1 MCGIYG
7 MVAAGGAPLHHP
19 DHADV
24 MARALA
30 HRGPDGHARRAWHDA
45 LLGVTRLRV
54 VDLDPRA
61 DQPFADPSGAVALAC
76 NGEVYN
82 AAALR
87 RRYAD
92 YPFRSQSD
100 VEVILPLYLDRGP
113 AGLADIDG
121 MFAVAILDRRAGR
134 LVLAR
139 DRAGEKPLFT
149 ARVGDEWWF
158 ASEIGALLGA
168 PAVPRSLDAIALSA
182 FLRHGY
188 IREPATPFTQIQKVP
203 ASTVLTI
210 VGNAVT
216 AARYW
221 DPVGDGPAEPAALD
235 DLLRAAV
242 ARQVRADVPLGVFSS
257 GGLDSSLL
265 AVLAAEVV
273 GPARL
278 RTFAVGF
285 PDRPYDERRFA
296 ARLAATLGMPHTS
309 VEVADDEVP
318 AALDALAATGEPIGD
333 PAAVPTLVLARAA
346 RPSVTVVLSGEGADE
361 LFGGYPTYVGHR
373 LAPVWGRLPR
383 SVRRAARTAINALPS
398 SQGRVPLEFLL
409 KRFAEAAELPTLDRH
424 LRWFANG
431 LPPHAVPFADWSAP
445 PPAAGGGADP
455 VATALL
461 LDYEGPLR
469 ERLLV
474 KVDRATMRAS
484 LEARAPYLDPA
495 VTRAALAAGAAHV
508 RGVRTKLLL
517 REVARRRLPSFI
529 LRRRKRGLSVPL
541 GRWLN
546 GPLAGLA
553 DRLLRPG
560 RLTQMGLMDAH
571 TVRRLLGEHR
581 ANRANHGR
589 ALWTVLVVQHWM
601 AHWNLEIER

>member
-7 MVAAGGAPLHHP
+7 MVAADGAPLRHP
-19 DHADV
+19 DDAEG

-30 HRGPDGHARRAWHDA
+30 HRGPDGHARLGWPDA

-61 DQPFADPSGAVALAC
+61 DQPFADPDGEVALAC
-76 NGEVYN
+76 NGEIYN

-87 RRYAD
+87 RRYAG
-92 YPFRSQSD
+92 YPFRSESD
-100 VEVILPLYLDRGP
+100 VEVILPLYLERGP
-113 AGLADIDG
+113 GGLAELDG
-121 MFAVAILDRRAGR
+121 MFAVAIVDRRAGR

-149 ARVGDEWWF
+149 TRVGDEWWF
-158 ASEIGALLGA
+158 ASEIGALLGS
-168 PAVPRSLDAIALSA
+168 PTVRRTLDAIALSA
-182 FLRHGY
+182 FLRDGY
-188 IREPATPFTQIQKVP
+188 VRGPATPFLDIQKV
-203 ASTVLTI
+203 AAGTVLT
-210 VGNAVT
+210 VAGRSVT

-221 DPVGDGPAEPAALD
+221 DPRADGPAEPAALD
-235 DLLRAAV
+235 DLLCAAV
-242 ARQVRADVPLGVFSS
+242 ARQVRADVPLGVFAS

-265 AVLAAEVV
+265 AVLAADVV
-273 GPARL
+273 GAARL

-285 PDRPYDERRFA
+285 PDAAYDERRFA
-296 ARLAATLGMPHTS
+296 ERFAATLGTPHAS
-309 VEVADDEVP
+309 VEVSDDDVP

-333 PAAVPTLVLARAA
+333 PAAVPTLALARAA

-373 LAPVWGRLPR
+373 LAPGWLRLPP
-383 SVRRAARTAINALPS
+383 VIRRAARAAIDGLPS

-409 KRFAEAAELPTLDRH
+409 RRFAEAAELPVVARH

-431 LPPHAVPFADWSAP
+431 LPPDSVPLAGWSPAP
-445 PPAAGGGADP
+445 ATAGRGADD
-455 VATALL
+455 VATAML
-461 LDYEGPLR
+461 LDYAGPLR

-495 VTRAALAAGAAHV
+495 VTRAALAAGGRHV
-508 RGVRTKLLL
+508 RGVRTKRLL
-517 REVARRRLPSFI
+517 REVARHRLPPFI
-529 LRRRKRGLSVPL
+529 LRRRKRGLSVPV

-553 DRLLRPG
+553 DRLLTSG
-560 RLTQMGLMDAH
+560 RLIEAGLVDGP
-571 TVRRLLGEHR
+571 TVGRLLGEHR
-581 ANRANHGR
+581 AGRANHGR
-589 ALWTVLVVQHWM
+589 ALWTLLVTQHWM
-601 AHWNLEIER
+601 AHWNLETEQ

>member
-1 MCGIYG
+1 
-7 MVAAGGAPLHHP
+7 MVAAGGAPLRRP
-19 DHADV
+19 DDASG

-30 HRGPDGHARRAWHDA
+30 HRGPDGHGRCGWHDA

-61 DQPFADPSGAVALAC
+61 DQPFADPGGEVALAC

-87 RRYAD
+87 RRYAG

-113 AGLADIDG
+113 AGLADLDG
-121 MFAVAILDRRAGR
+121 MFAVAIVDRRAGR

-139 DRAGEKPLFT
+139 DRAGEKPLFA
-149 ARVGDEWWF
+149 ARVGREWWF
-158 ASEIGALLGA
+158 ASEIGALLA
-168 PAVPRSLDAIALSA
+168 SPAVPRTLDAIALSA
-182 FLRHGY
+182 FLRDGCFPA
-188 IREPATPFTQIQKVP
+188 PATPFAGIRKVP
-203 ASTVLTI
+203 AGTVATITGSTVTFM
-210 VGNAVT
+210 
-216 AARYW
+216 RYW
-221 DPVGDGPAEPAALD
+221 DPRGDGPADATPLD
-235 DLLRAAV
+235 ELLRAAV
-242 ARQVRADVPLGVFSS
+242 ARQVRADVPLGVFAS

-265 AVLAAEVV
+265 TVLAAEVV
-273 GPARL
+273 GAGRL
-278 RTFAVGF
+278 HTFAVGF
-285 PDRPYDERRFA
+285 PDRSYDERRFA
-296 ARLAATLGMPHTS
+296 ARFAATLGTPHAS

-333 PAAVPTLVLARAA
+333 PAAVPTLALARAA
-346 RPSVTVVLSGEGADE
+346 RRSVTVVLSGEGADE

-373 LAPVWGRLPR
+373 LAPAWTRLPR
-383 SVRRAARTAINALPS
+383 PVRRAARAAIDALPAS
-398 SQGRVPLEFLL
+398 RGRVPLEFLL
-409 KRFAEAAELPTLDRH
+409 KRFAEAAELPTVERH

-431 LPPHAVPFADWSAP
+431 LPPHAAPLAGWTAP
-445 PPAAGGGADP
+445 PPDPADDADP
-455 VATALL
+455 VAAALL
-461 LDYEGPLR
+461 LDYTGPLR

-517 REVARRRLPSFI
+517 REVARRRVPSFI

-546 GPLAGLA
+546 GPLADLA

-560 RLTQMGLMDAH
+560 RLARMGLVDGQA
-571 TVRRLLGEHR
+571 VRRLLDEHR
-581 ANRANHGR
+581 AGRANHAR
-589 ALWTVLVVQHWM
+589 ALWTALVAQHWM
-601 AHWNLEIER
+601 AYWNLETER

>member
-7 MVAAGGAPLHHP
+7 MVAAGGAPLRHP
-19 DHADV
+19 DHADA
-24 MARALA
+24 MARALV
-30 HRGPDGHARRAWHDA
+30 HRGPDGHARRAWSDA
-45 LLGVTRLRV
+45 LLGATRLRV

-61 DQPFADPSGAVALAC
+61 DQPFDDPRGAVALAC

-87 RRYAD
+87 RRYAT
-92 YPFRSQSD
+92 YPFRSTSD
-100 VEVILPLYLDRGP
+100 VEVILPLYLDQGP
-113 AGLADIDG
+113 AGLAELDG
-121 MFAVAILDRRAGR
+121 MFAIAIVDRRAGR

-149 ARVGDEWWF
+149 TRVGDEWWF
-158 ASEIGALLGA
+158 ASEIGALLRS
-168 PAVPRSLDAIALSA
+168 PAVRRTLDAIALSA
-182 FLRHGY
+182 FLRDGY
-188 IREPATPFTQIQKVP
+188 IREPATPFLGIDKVP
-203 ASTVLTI
+203 AGTVLT
-210 VGNAVT
+210 VTGDAVT

-221 DPVGDGPAEPAALD
+221 TPLEDAPAEPAALD

-242 ARQVRADVPLGVFSS
+242 ARQVRADVPIGVFSS

-265 AVLAAEVV
+265 AAFAADVV
-273 GPARL
+273 GAARL
-278 RTFAVGF
+278 HTFAVGF
-285 PDRPYDERRFA
+285 PDRSYDERRFA
-296 ARLAATLGMPHTS
+296 ARFATTLGTPHAS
-309 VEVADDEVP
+309 VEVTDDVVP
-318 AALDALAATGEPIGD
+318 AALDTLAATGEPIGD
-333 PAAVPTLVLARAA
+333 PAAVPTLALARAA
-346 RPSVTVVLSGEGADE
+346 RLTVTVVLSGEGADE

-373 LAPVWGRLPR
+373 LAPTWSRLPR
-383 SVRRAARTAINALPS
+383 PVRRVARAVIRALPS

-409 KRFAEAAELPTLDRH
+409 KRFAEAAELPTVDRH
-424 LRWFANG
+424 LRWVANG
-431 LPPHAVPFADWSAP
+431 LPPEIVPLAAWWPAP
-445 PPAAGGGADP
+445 VDPGGSGDP
-455 VATALL
+455 VATAML
-461 LDYEGPLR
+461 LDYAGPLR

-484 LEARAPYLDPA
+484 LEARAPYLDPV

-508 RGVRTKLLL
+508 PGLRTKRLL

-529 LRRRKRGLSVPL
+529 LRRRKRGLSVPV

-553 DRLLRPG
+553 DQLLMSE
-560 RLTQMGLMDAH
+560 RLTQAGLVDARG
-571 TVRRLLGEHR
+571 VRRLLDEHR

-589 ALWTVLVVQHWM
+589 ALWTLLVVQHWM

>member
-7 MVAAGGAPLHHP
+7 MVAPGRTPLRHP
-19 DHADV
+19 DHADA

-30 HRGPDGHARRAWHDA
+30 HRGPDGHARHAWRDA

-61 DQPFADPSGAVALAC
+61 DQPFADPSGEVALAC

-87 RRYAD
+87 RRYAA
-92 YPFRSQSD
+92 YPFRSRSD

-149 ARVGDEWWF
+149 ARIGDERWF
-158 ASEIGALLGA
+158 ASEIGALLGS
-168 PAVPRSLDAIALSA
+168 PAVPRTLDAIALTA
-182 FLRHGY
+182 FLRDGY
-188 IREPATPFTQIQKVP
+188 IREPATPFTEIQKVP
-203 ASTVLTI
+203 AGTVLTV
-210 VGNAVT
+210 VGNAMT
-216 AARYW
+216 ATRYW
-221 DPVGDGPAEPAALD
+221 DPRGDGPAEPAALD
-235 DLLRAAV
+235 ELLRAAV

-273 GPARL
+273 GAARL
-278 RTFAVGF
+278 HTFAVGF
-285 PDRPYDERRFA
+285 PDPSYDERRFA
-296 ARLAATLGMPHTS
+296 ARLAATLGTPHAS
-309 VEVADDEVP
+309 VELADDEVP
-318 AALDALAATGEPIGD
+318 AALDTLAATGEPIGD
-333 PAAVPTLVLARAA
+333 PAAVPTLALARAA

-373 LAPVWGRLPR
+373 LAPAWTRLPR
-383 SVRRAARTAINALPS
+383 PIRRAARAVIDALPS

-445 PPAAGGGADP
+445 PPPAPGGDP
-455 VATALL
+455 VAAALL

-508 RGVRTKLLL
+508 RGVRTKRLL

-571 TVRRLLGEHR
+571 TVQHLLGEHR

-589 ALWTVLVVQHWM
+589 ALWTALVVQHWM